1 MQSEIGEQRKKRGE
15 LPMDNKVV
23 AEPYLFAARFRR
35 SVSRCQRNFPSFC
48 AKLMME
54 RGVSERKVGRLET
67 QRERVRECERQE
79 YRPRPTC
86 G

>member
-35 SVSRCQRNFPSFC
+35 SVSRCQRNFPSSFC

-54 RGVSERKVGRLET
+54 RGVSEGKVGRLET
-67 QRERVRECERQE
+67 HRESERV
-79 YRPRPTC
+79 
-86 G
+86 